1 MVNLLKPPSV
11 SSSRLGTVTGL
22 WRERSLYDRR
32 ALKTGIVHFGPGRFF
47 RGHLAYII
55 HNYLAQKD
63 FQEQR
68 WGICGVS
75 LKSQRTITRLKHQRF
90 LYTLTQH
97 SSCAKNREEAEVIG
111 SIKEIVNGRE
121 KCDYV
126 LEKMAS
132 PSVHLVTLTITQAG
146 YHLDKNFNLDT
157 ANEDIAHDLRN
168 PSTPTTAI
176 GFIVEAL
183 RRRRDSVSEA
193 APEELAQQRSAE
205 RSIAPFTTLSC
216 DNLPRNGEILR
227 KAVLAYAE
235 LIDPQ
240 LTEYIRDNATFPNT
254 VVDRIVPQ
262 EQESDYNY
270 PSRLLQVRDR
280 GPIVTEPFWQFVV
293 EDNFTGDRPK
303 WEDAGVTMTSDITPF
318 LYMKSRFLNAVHSFI
333 ACLAVRAG
341 IEYMHEAIG
350 VPEIHLF
357 TRLLM
362 SDIAAATPVPR
373 QMCEHYIE
381 QVLLRLSNED
391 LPDTTERIA
400 SETARKVGK
409 YIFPILQDAYSRK
422 VSMKRLIV
430 PVAAWLLAVRE
441 GASESGQPYHV
452 KDTQSAITAIQEGT
466 AISQILGLENC
477 EQTEVIDSGC
487 HQALRALQTHGLLT
501 TLKNYSEGGLLNET
515 ASA

>member
-1 MVNLLKPPSV
+1 MVNLVRPINVPS
-11 SSSRLGTVTGL
+11 SHLDTVTAL
-22 WRERSLYDRR
+22 WREGTPYDRR
-32 ALKTGIVHFGPGRFF
+32 ALNTGIVHFGPGRFF

-55 HNYLAQKD
+55 HNYLAQKES
-63 FQEQR
+63 QEQR

-75 LKSQRTITRLKHQRF
+75 LKSQRTITRLKPQRF
-90 LYTLTQH
+90 LYTLTKH
-97 SSCAKNREEAEVIG
+97 SSCAKNRESAEVIG
-111 SIKEIVNGRE
+111 SIREIVNGRE

-126 LEKMAS
+126 LEKMVS
-132 PSVHLVTLTITQAG
+132 PSVHLVTLTITQGG
-146 YHLDKNFNLDT
+146 YHLDKSFNLDT
-157 ANEDIAHDLRN
+157 GNEDIAHDLQN

-183 RRRRDSVSEA
+183 RLRRD
-193 APEELAQQRSAE
+193 RSMT
-205 RSIAPFTTLSC
+205 PFTTLSC

-235 LIDPQ
+235 EIEPQ
-240 LTEYIRDNATFPNT
+240 LAEYIRDNATFPNT

-280 GPIVTEPFWQFVV
+280 APIVTEPFWQFVV
-293 EDNFTGDRPK
+293 EDNFTGERPK
-303 WEDAGVTMTSDITPF
+303 WEDAGVIMTSDITPF

-341 IEYMHEAIG
+341 IKYMHEAIG
-350 VPEIHLF
+350 QPEFHLF

-362 SDIAAATPVPR
+362 DDIAAATPVPR
-373 QMCEHYIE
+373 EMCEQYME
-381 QVLLRLSNED
+381 QVLLRLSNEA
-391 LPDTTERIA
+391 LPDTTERIS
-400 SETARKVGK
+400 SETCRKVGK

-422 VSMKRLIV
+422 VSMKRIIL

-441 GASESGQPYHV
+441 GASESGQPYNA
-452 KDTQSAITAIQEGT
+452 KDTLSAITAIQEG
-466 AISQILGLENC
+466 AVISQILGLENC
-477 EQTEVIDSGC
+477 EHTQVVDDEC
-487 HQALRALQTHGLLT
+487 HGALRDLQTHGLLT
-501 TLKNYSEGGLLNET
+501 TLKNYSERGLLNET

>member
-1 MVNLLKPPSV
+1 MVNLVRPINVPS
-11 SSSRLGTVTGL
+11 SHLDTVTAL
-22 WRERSLYDRR
+22 WRERSPYDRR
-32 ALKTGIVHFGPGRFF
+32 ALNTGIVHFGPGRFF

-55 HNYLAQKD
+55 HNYLAQKES
-63 FQEQR
+63 QEQR

-75 LKSQRTITRLKHQRF
+75 LKSQRTITRLKPQRF
-90 LYTLTQH
+90 LYTLTKH

-111 SIKEIVNGRE
+111 SIREIVNGRE
-121 KCDYV
+121 KCEYV

-132 PSVHLVTLTITQAG
+132 SSVHLVTLTITQGG
-146 YHLDKNFNLDT
+146 YHLDKSFNLDT
-157 ANEDIAHDLRN
+157 ANEEIAHDLRN

-183 RRRRDSVSEA
+183 RRRRD
-193 APEELAQQRSAE
+193 RSMT
-205 RSIAPFTTLSC
+205 PFTTLSC
-216 DNLPRNGEILR
+216 DNLPRNGDILR

-235 LIDPQ
+235 EIDPQ
-240 LTEYIRDNATFPNT
+240 LAEYIRDNATFPNT

-280 GPIVTEPFWQFVV
+280 APIVTEPFWQFVV
-293 EDNFTGDRPK
+293 EDNFTGGRPK
-303 WEDAGVTMTSDITPF
+303 WEDVGVIMTNDITPF

-341 IEYMHEAIG
+341 IKYMHEAIG
-350 VPEIHLF
+350 QPEFHLF

-362 SDIAAATPVPR
+362 DDIAAATPVPR
-373 QMCEHYIE
+373 EMCEQYME

-391 LPDTTERIA
+391 LPDTTERIS
-400 SETARKVGK
+400 SETCRKVGK
-409 YIFPILQDAYSRK
+409 YIFPILQDAYSQK
-422 VSMKRLIV
+422 VSMKRIIL

-441 GASESGQPYHV
+441 GASESGQPYNAN
-452 KDTQSAITAIQEGT
+452 DTLSVITAIQEG
-466 AISQILGLENC
+466 AVISQILGLENC
-477 EQTEVIDSGC
+477 QHTQVVDDEC
-487 HQALRALQTHGLLT
+487 HKALRDLQTHGLLV
-501 TLKNYSEGGLLNET
+501 TLKNYSERGLLNET